1 MIRDDKAEAL
11 ENSGLWR
18 RAAERWGELF
28 RQAKTDEE
36 RLYITQRRAQ

>member
-18 RAAERWGELF
+18 RAAERWG
-28 RQAKTDEE
+28 
-36 RLYITQRRAQ
+36 

>member
-18 RAAERWGELF
+18 RAA
-28 RQAKTDEE
+28 
-36 RLYITQRRAQ
+36 